1 MATKQEGTMV
11 KKAIKEIHPVITA
24 LTNGSNERDI
34 PRMIFIDDVAKFLA
48 KHNFKIEISFQYLN
62 ELLQKYRFMEMHMQK
77 NKAKLREKLP
87 EITQTLNMIIFLQ
100 KKASGD
106 GEDDDE
112 DDDEDTGKSPGEFT
126 ANFPLAD
133 SVYGKAT
140 IKPTGT
146 VNLWLGANVMLEYTY
161 EEAKVL
167 LTKNLNHAKERLQ
180 EVQSDL
186 LFLRDQITT
195 SEVNVAR
202 MFNHDVMLRKKDKST
217 PAP

>member
-1 MATKQEGTMV
+1 MATKKAPVKMV
-11 KKAIKEIHPVITA
+11 ASNPIVAA
-24 LTNGSNERDI
+24 LTNGMNERSI
-34 PRMIFIDDVAKFLA
+34 PKMVFIDDVAKFLA
-48 KHNFKIEISFQYLN
+48 KHKFQIEVTFQYLN

-77 NKAKLREKLP
+77 NKAKLKLKLP
-87 EITQTLNMIIFLQ
+87 EITQTLNMIKFLE

-106 GEDDDE
+106 EEDEDEDDE
-112 DDDEDTGKSPGEFT
+112 DDGKKSAPGEFT

-133 SVYGKAT
+133 SVYGKAV

-161 EEAKVL
+161 KEAGDL
-167 LTKNLNHAKERLQ
+167 LSKNLSHAQERLR

-202 MFNHDVMLRKKDKST
+202 MFNHDVMLRKQKT
-217 PAP
+217 ATA